1 MVFFFR
7 VFQHRQTAAAF
18 ILSCDALL
26 DFMREIKTEF
36 SSVFMGMDNYSVEF
50 FQQIKFCRVHN
61 IPNRFITYKD
71 QYKCESKIN
80 GGN

>member
-1 MVFFFR
+1 
-7 VFQHRQTAAAF
+7 
-18 ILSCDALL
+18 
-26 DFMREIKTEF
+26 MREIKTEF

-50 FQQIKFCRVHN
+50 FQQIKFCRAHN